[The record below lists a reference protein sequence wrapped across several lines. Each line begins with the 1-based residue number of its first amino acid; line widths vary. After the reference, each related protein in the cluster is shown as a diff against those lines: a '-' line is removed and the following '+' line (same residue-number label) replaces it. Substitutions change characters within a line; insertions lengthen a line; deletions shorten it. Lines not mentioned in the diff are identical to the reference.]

1 MSLRPMMRNDNAS
14 RMLGMVVEHDAPGE
28 SRVSMTVRDDML
40 NGFAITHGGLVFTL
54 ADTAFAIACNEDER
68 VTVAGGA
75 DITFLKST
83 IAGQTLTATAARRA
97 RSGRTGLYDIRVTD
111 ETGDLVAEVR
121 GRSITTDRRPPAPV
135 AEPVEAAG
143 VQQAPVPST
152 GSGTSVSRGSEVSPV
167 AEPVEAPGV
176 QQAPVPSAGSGTSVS
191 PAAEPVEAA
200 GVQQAPVPSTG
211 SGTSISRGSEV
222 SPVAEPVEAAGV
234 QRGPVPSTGSGTSDG
249 SGTSTTNPAPERDEA
264 LTTTEVS
271 R

>member
-1 MSLRPMMRNDNAS
+1 MTLRPMMQRDRAS
-14 RMLGMVVEHDAPGE
+14 AMLGMVVEHDAPGE
-28 SRVSMTVRDDML
+28 ARVSMTVRDDML

-83 IAGQTLTATAARRA
+83 TAGQTLTASAVRRA

-121 GRSITTDRRPPAPV
+121 GRSITTDRRPPASV
-135 AEPVEAAG
+135 DVTSAIRATSARRAGAATEDVRIAEGVRGAGAQAAH
-143 VQQAPVPST
+143 APDTPTNSVPPT
-152 GSGTSVSRGSEVSPV
+152 NSR
-167 AEPVEAPGV
+167 
-176 QQAPVPSAGSGTSVS
+176 T
-191 PAAEPVEAA
+191 PAATA
-200 GVQQAPVPSTG
+200 
-211 SGTSISRGSEV
+211 
-222 SPVAEPVEAAGV
+222 SP
-234 QRGPVPSTGSGTSDG
+234 D
-249 SGTSTTNPAPERDEA
+249 PERDEA

>member
-1 MSLRPMMRNDNAS
+1 MSLRPMMQRDQAS
-14 RMLGMVVEHDAPGE
+14 AMLGMVVEHDAPGE

-83 IAGQTLTATAARRA
+83 TAGQTLTATAHRRA

-121 GRSITTDRRPPAPV
+121 GRSITTDRRPPVPGAGTTS
-135 AEPVEAAG
+135 AMRTTSARHAA
-143 VQQAPVPST
+143 A
-152 GSGTSVSRGSEVSPV
+152 
-167 AEPVEAPGV
+167 
-176 QQAPVPSAGSGTSVS
+176 
-191 PAAEPVEAA
+191 AAEDVHMTEDAHAA
-200 GVQQAPVPSTG
+200 P
-211 SGTSISRGSEV
+211 
-222 SPVAEPVEAAGV
+222 
-234 QRGPVPSTGSGTSDG
+234 
-249 SGTSTTNPAPERDEA
+249 NPEREEA
-264 LTTTEVS
+264 LATTEVS